1 MGLFV
6 STSDVMEVF
15 GCSYTTAWK
24 RLQVIKGALGKEK
37 HQKITVKEFI
47 EYEGLTMEEF
57 NESVKIKK

>member
-6 STSDVMEVF
+6 STSNIMKVF

-24 RLQVIKGALGKEK
+24 RMQVIKSALGKEK

-47 EYEGLTMEEF
+47 EYEGLTMEDF
-57 NESVKIKK
+57 NKSVNTKK